1 MGEKKGKRK
10 ISEITNKAMKRVKRG
25 ILTAGTILFVG
36 GALVGTTF
44 SNNAQ
49 SVKESVMEHFR
60 NKQRSATTTSAT
72 ARRTRSLP
80 RLSTSRRISSS
91 SLPTPAL
98 SRSSTWTATSTS
110 ESTWRSLR
118 CWLRSSARSW

>member
-1 MGEKKGKRK
+1 MGEKNGKRK

-25 ILTAGTILFVG
+25 VLTAGTILFVG

-72 ARRTRSLP
+72 ALP
-80 RLSTSRRISSS
+80 LQSSPQLSTRAKIS
-91 SLPTPAL
+91 L
-98 SRSSTWTATSTS
+98 
-110 ESTWRSLR
+110 
-118 CWLRSSARSW
+118 